1 MVESGNN
8 DGPAT
13 HAVIFLWNGHEV
25 TNNILMHG
33 SQRVK
38 NLARYC
44 FSSSTWILEPF
55 LVYHA
60 KC

>member
-25 TNNILMHG
+25 TTNILMHG

-55 LVYHA
+55 LV
-60 KC
+60 